1 MLTIER
7 MQTAPGFGKSTGAA
21 RAAGHRS
28 KGAPRGHGR
37 PGSGETEPNG
47 RFRDEFFYFYII
59 FFDLSKIY
67 VGKIFF
73 ANMSSCRRFVWR

>member
-47 RFRDEFFYFYII
+47 RFRDYTARPITLEWAE
-59 FFDLSKIY
+59 
-67 VGKIFF
+67 VPT
-73 ANMSSCRRFVWR
+73 RRSADTGPLHMRGP